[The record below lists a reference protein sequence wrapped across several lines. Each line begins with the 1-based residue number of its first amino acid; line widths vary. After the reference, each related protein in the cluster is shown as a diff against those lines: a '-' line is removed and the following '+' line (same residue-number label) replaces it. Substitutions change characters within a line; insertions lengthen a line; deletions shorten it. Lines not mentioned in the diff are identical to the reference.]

1 MGEYQNTLKD
11 IQKTMGL
18 VPGFMKAI
26 PQDVLIHDWPLMKK
40 YQTGETAIP
49 AKYREFI
56 GLAIAA
62 NIKCPYCAL
71 MHTAMATLSGATDE
85 EMAEVA
91 FLASF
96 TSRWSAMLH
105 ALQYNYDTFS
115 EEVRKIGDYAMK
127 QAKKKPK
134 K

>member
-1 MGEYQNTLKD
+1 MGEYQNTLND
-11 IQKTMGL
+11 IRKTMGL

-40 YQTGETAIP
+40 YQTGESKIP
-49 AKYREFI
+49 GKYREFI
-56 GLAIAA
+56 GIGVAA

-71 MHTAMATLSGATDE
+71 MHRTMATMNGATDD

-96 TSRWSAMLH
+96 TARWSAMLH
-105 ALQYNYDTFS
+105 ALHYNYDTFAK
-115 EEVRKIGDYAMK
+115 EVNQITEYAQK
-127 QAKKKPK
+127 QAKKRPK